1 MIKSKVNIK
10 DQNYNLNVKVNHYEA
25 PGLIISL
32 LLLFWEPVFIP
43 FMMEFFYLNVL
54 FSFLLAGSLIALL
67 TLLAERFGSKVG
79 GLIVNLPSNILIT
92 LIFISLTQGIGFVK
106 EMAPAMPIGML
117 IDSIFLVVFVLL
129 LRYPLF
135 VVIPGSLGTWL
146 ALAMAANQLQMQ
158 SLWINILIY
167 FGVTLLAYLL
177 VEHGW
182 HIPAMGKSGKRYTP
196 LQMAIRAAFA
206 GGIVGGVVL
215 ISGYVPAYLT
225 GIVSTFP
232 AVLFS
237 SMVILALNQG
247 KAFARA
253 TGKVMILSSSNI
265 VIYVVGVYIF
275 FPMVGIIA
283 GTLISFLM
291 AFLYVL
297 ALRKVIPFLEK
308 NSGKWWFRIN
318 PETHGK

>member
-1 MIKSKVNIK
+1 
-10 DQNYNLNVKVNHYEA
+10 
-25 PGLIISL
+25 
-32 LLLFWEPVFIP
+32 
-43 FMMEFFYLNVL
+43 
-54 FSFLLAGSLIALL
+54 
-67 TLLAERFGSKVG
+67 
-79 GLIVNLPSNILIT
+79 
-92 LIFISLTQGIGFVK
+92 
-106 EMAPAMPIGML
+106 
-117 IDSIFLVVFVLL
+117 
-129 LRYPLF
+129 
-135 VVIPGSLGTWL
+135 
-146 ALAMAANQLQMQ
+146 
-158 SLWINILIY
+158 
-167 FGVTLLAYLL
+167 
-177 VEHGW
+177 
-182 HIPAMGKSGKRYTP
+182 
-196 LQMAIRAAFA
+196 
-206 GGIVGGVVL
+206 
-215 ISGYVPAYLT
+215 
-225 GIVSTFP
+225 
-232 AVLFS
+232 VLFS